1 MTTEGAIPA
10 RNNLNADEVIE
21 GVLAD
26 DDSEQKN
33 FFSEA
38 DSDSSEGLSSED
50 SSAEERGAYNIYSG
64 IWIAQAT
71 RGRGL

>member
-1 MTTEGAIPA
+1 MTTEGAVPA

-33 FFSEA
+33 FFSEG

-50 SSAEERGAYNIYSG
+50 SSAEEIGAYNIYSG
-64 IWIAQAT
+64 TWIAQAT
-71 RGRGL
+71 QGRGL

>member
-1 MTTEGAIPA
+1 MTTEGAVPA

-33 FFSEA
+33 FFSEG

-50 SSAEERGAYNIYSG
+50 SSAEEIGGYNIYSG
-64 IWIAQAT
+64 T
-71 RGRGL
+71 

>member
-1 MTTEGAIPA
+1 MTTEGAVPA

-33 FFSEA
+33 FFSEG

-50 SSAEERGAYNIYSG
+50 SSAEEIGAYNIYSG
-64 IWIAQAT
+64 T
-71 RGRGL
+71 

>member
-1 MTTEGAIPA
+1 M
-10 RNNLNADEVIE
+10 NNLNADEVIE

-38 DSDSSEGLSSED
+38 DSNSSEGLSSED
-50 SSAEERGAYNIYSG
+50 PSAEERGADNIYSG
-64 IWIAQAT
+64 T
-71 RGRGL
+71 